1 MNDKIS
7 GRTSQILLDVNAV
20 TFRFDP
26 PFTYT
31 SGMKSPIYLDNR
43 VIMSYPKEREEIIS
57 FYIDVVKEKVG
68 MESIDYVS
76 ATATAAIP
84 QGAWIAKEL
93 NLPMVFCRSAKKGH
107 GKENQIE
114 GFFKKGSKAL
124 IIEDHISTAGSA
136 IVNATAIREL
146 DGEAKFVVA
155 TTTYATQKSQEELEK
170 AGLILFTLTTGKNI
184 VSQALEQKVL
194 TSEQKEMVDEWFGDP
209 TGWGKKHGFE

>member
-1 MNDKIS
+1 MNTPIS
-7 GRTSQILLDVNAV
+7 SRTSQILLDVHAV
-20 TFRFDP
+20 AFRFDP

-57 FYIDVVKEKVG
+57 FYVEVIQEKIG
-68 MESIDYVS
+68 IKNIDYIS

-84 QGAWIAKEL
+84 QGAWIAREL

-124 IIEDHISTAGSA
+124 IIEDHISTGGSS
-136 IVNATAIREL
+136 IINANAIREL
-146 DGEAKFVVA
+146 GGEASYVVA
-155 TTTYATQKSQEELEK
+155 TTTYETQKSQDELKNAELS
-170 AGLILFTLTTGKNI
+170 LITLTTGKNI
-184 VSQALEQKVL
+184 VNEALSQKVL
-194 TSEQKEMVDEWFGDP
+194 SSEQKEMVDEWFTDP